1 MATKASRSG
10 RRLIVFALL
19 TAALYG
25 GVALSGD
32 WTPKLGL
39 DLQGGT
45 RITLEASTATG
56 EAITPE
62 KLDEA
67 RGIIDQRVNGQ
78 GVAEA
83 EVAVQGDRNIVVEIP
98 GQNRKDLVD
107 SVKQTAQLRF
117 RLVAAVGQGRPSQQ
131 PSASPSAAPSGS
143 PSGSPS
149 AEPKASKKA
158 KPPPPRRRRAA
169 PSPVASSP
177 WTRRRPRAPRSRR
190 RPPEPSAE
198 PSPGDAAGV
207 GQGRAGRPAAA
218 VDGQPGRGVAEEV
231 RRASPA
237 PEGKNAAAP
246 VQDIKDQPLITCD
259 ADGVKYLLSA
269 SMIQGTQLTKAEAG
283 IPSQQVQ
290 WVVDLTFDKTARE
303 TFADVTR
310 TIVNATSPI
319 TGQQKQ
325 FAIVLDGQVI
335 SAPVVNG
342 VIPNGQ
348 AQISG
353 DFTQTEAQTLANS
366 LKYGALPLTFTAPSV
381 TEEGPTLAA
390 DQLSAGLWA
399 GAIGLLL
406 VIVYCM
412 LYYRGLGIVVVASL
426 AVAGVVTYAV
436 VLAMSQAVNFTLT
449 LPGIA
454 GLIVAVGITADS
466 FIVYFER
473 IRDEMRDGRSMR
485 VAVESGWVRARNTC
499 LAADTVSL
507 LAAVVLY
514 IFAIGVVK
522 GFAFAL
528 GISTVIDLL
537 VFFMF
542 TKPMVTWLAGFSFFN
557 TGHKLSGLS
566 AGDHR
571 DRPHRDVRPVRPSQG
586 VPPDEQDLP
595 FRPRAVRRQLL
606 DRLRRSPAA
615 LVHHLRRHHRR
626 RGLRPGLEGP
636 QPRHRVRGRRGVPR
650 LDAVRPGQRERR
662 GGHPRRGRRLRHRRG
677 VVADRQHLGRQQH
690 PGADRAAAPT
700 TSPPSSPA

>member
-1 MATKASRSG
+1 VATKASRSG

-32 WTPKLGL
+32 WKPKLGL

-98 GQNRKDLVD
+98 GQNRGDLVE
-107 SVKQTAQLRF
+107 SVQQTAQLRF
-117 RLVAAVGQGRPSQQ
+117 RLVAAVGVGQPTPQ
-131 PSASPSAAPSGS
+131 PSESPSAQ

-149 AEPKASKKA
+149 ADSSSKPDATKKPKPKATASSSPKGRALSGGLIAADKGKANKTKK
-158 KPPPPRRRRAA
+158 
-169 PSPVASSP
+169 PSPTA
-177 WTRRRPRAPRSRR
+177 
-190 RPPEPSAE
+190 EPSAD
-198 PSPGDAAGV
+198 PSAAPAPTTPPVSAAGAPV
-207 GQGRAGRPAAA
+207 DQPLKWMDNPGQEWLKKFSEFNCPTGA
-218 VDGQPGRGVAEEV
+218 
-231 RRASPA
+231 
-237 PEGKNAAAP
+237 KAAAP

-259 ADGVKYLLSA
+259 DKGVKYLLSA
-269 SMIQGTQLTKAEAG
+269 SMIQGTQLTKAAAG
-283 IPSQQVQ
+283 IPAQQVQ
-290 WVVDLTFDKTARE
+290 WVVDLTFDKTARQ

-353 DFTQTEAQTLANS
+353 DFSQTEAQTLANS

-381 TEEGPTLAA
+381 SEEGPTLAA

-399 GAIGLLL
+399 GAIGLML
-406 VIVYCM
+406 VIIYCL

-426 AVAGVVTYAV
+426 AVAGIVTYAV
-436 VLAMSQAVNFTLT
+436 VLVMSQAVNFTLT

-542 TKPMVTWLAGFSFFN
+542 TKPMVTWLATFPFFN

-566 AGDHR
+566 PETIGIDHIASSG
-571 DRPHRDVRPVRPSQG
+571 RPS
-586 VPPDEQDLP
+586 V
-595 FRPRAVRRQLL
+595 A
-606 DRLRRSPAA
+606 
-615 LVHHLRRHHRR
+615 
-626 RGLRPGLEGP
+626 
-636 QPRHRVRGRRGVPR
+636 
-650 LDAVRPGQRERR
+650 
-662 GGHPRRGRRLRHRRG
+662 GGTAR
-677 VVADRQHLGRQQH
+677 
-690 PGADRAAAPT
+690 
-700 TSPPSSPA
+700 